1 MSSDLQHLFRFEK
14 ILLMAIFA
22 IVLGVHSNAQN
33 TIASPN
39 KGNDDRNDEIKI
51 SLLTPTSGDE
61 LYTTFGH
68 SAIRVVDRLNGTEEI
83 FDFGVFD
90 FSTPNFYWK
99 FFKGKLNY
107 KLTKRGFNSF
117 LRSYKSDGRG
127 VKEERINLPVEDKRK
142 IHELLLTN
150 YLPENRNYQYDFFY
164 DNCSTR
170 IRDLIYKTGRE
181 FSIKHDT
188 NVVTNDSVSNAEQTS
203 FRQHLK
209 KYMTEKKWVSL
220 GIDLLLGMEADKMM
234 TFQQEMFLPDY
245 LSANLGKLWYGN
257 KGVITKLM
265 DAPVEIIAPKDRQ
278 NKLGAIF
285 TPFVVFG
292 LVFLLFALLVFKQ
305 FRMIKPIRGL
315 LYIVLGI
322 LGSFLFFMWVGTE
335 HTATNWNLNL
345 LWMNPLYLLV
355 PLIWSSKWKKRLLI
369 FCSILAI
376 GTLLFWPFL
385 PQYLNLGL
393 IPLIAT
399 IILLNMSK
407 IFEGKQ
413 TTTQIQS

>member
-1 MSSDLQHLFRFEK
+1 MSSDLQQFFRFGMVSMLS
-14 ILLMAIFA
+14 IIAFLLVINA
-22 IVLGVHSNAQN
+22 NAQD
-33 TIASPN
+33 PN
-39 KGNDDRNDEIKI
+39 NSNKQDIRKDDGIEV
-51 SLLTPTSGDE
+51 SLLTCTSGDE

-68 SAIRVVDRLNGTEEI
+68 SSVRVIDRINGTEEI

-127 VKEERINLPVEDKRK
+127 VIEEKLNLPTEDKRK
-142 IHELLLTN
+142 IHELLLIN
-150 YLPENRNYQYDFFY
+150 YQPENRNYQYDFFY

-170 IRDLIYKTGRE
+170 IRDLIYKTGRD
-181 FSIKHDT
+181 FTVKD
-188 NVVTNDSVSNAEQTS
+188 DSKIEENEAEQFS

-209 KYMTEKKWVSL
+209 KYMIDKKWVSL
-220 GIDLLLGMEADKMM
+220 GIDLLLGMEADKKM
-234 TFQQEMFLPDY
+234 TFDQEMFLPID
-245 LSANLGKLWYGN
+245 LSDNLSKLWYGN

-265 DAPVEIIAPKDRQ
+265 DAPVEIIAPENKT

-305 FRMIKPIRGL
+305 FRIVKPIRGL

-322 LGSFLFFMWVGTE
+322 LGSFLLFMWVGTE

-355 PLIWSSKWKKRLLI
+355 PFVWGSKWKKGLLI
-369 FCSILAI
+369 FCSILAV
-376 GTLLFWPFL
+376 GTLLLWPFL
-385 PQYLNLGL
+385 PQYLNYGL
-393 IPLIAT
+393 IPLVMT
-399 IILLNMSK
+399 IILLNVSK
-407 IFEGKQ
+407 ILERKK
-413 TTTQIQS
+413 TIEQIQS